1 MSTMIKF
8 SAFPCGSLFKN
19 HVFFYFWSSLEEWE
33 ESFGRPKRNST
44 EEKLVQS
51 QYNGTRIN
59 MIRKDRGNHD
69 ESLPVQKSLD
79 IHWRTL
85 SDALLHVT
93 GVPEAACMTEASSLN
108 FYYVKTMAEVQEA
121 SPGIGHLF
129 NTHLRPVGVQA
140 SLWPQ
145 YSLCFSG

>member
-1 MSTMIKF
+1 
-8 SAFPCGSLFKN
+8 
-19 HVFFYFWSSLEEWE
+19 
-33 ESFGRPKRNST
+33 
-44 EEKLVQS
+44 
-51 QYNGTRIN
+51 

-85 SDALLHVT
+85 SDALLHIT

-129 NTHLRPVGVQA
+129 NNPKALKINIKESISYQILIVYLKWCDSRG
-140 SLWPQ
+140 
-145 YSLCFSG
+145 

>member
-1 MSTMIKF
+1 
-8 SAFPCGSLFKN
+8 
-19 HVFFYFWSSLEEWE
+19 
-33 ESFGRPKRNST
+33 
-44 EEKLVQS
+44 
-51 QYNGTRIN
+51 

-93 GVPEAACMTEASSLN
+93 GVPEAAFMTEASSLN

-140 SLWPQ
+140 SLRPQ
-145 YSLCFSG
+145 YSLCFSGKG